1 MNGAASAAHAIPDAP
16 LSDDVSPALFK
27 AGMRQIAS
35 TVNIITTVLDGQRS
49 GLTATAVCPVC
60 ADPPTL
66 LVCVNRD
73 SGTFASLRDAG
84 KFCVNVLGSPH
95 GEAAMRFSSSTIR
108 GESKFEGDTWLAGTS
123 GLPVLEGALASFECK
138 TLSLTE
144 VGTHGLFLAR
154 VTNLTVAD
162 SGQPLLYF
170 NGALAQLR
178 PLTDNP

>member
-1 MNGAASAAHAIPDAP
+1 MNRAASAAHAVPDTRHAA
-16 LSDDVSPALFK
+16 DVSPALFK

-84 KFCVNVLGSPH
+84 AFCINVLGSAH
-95 GEAAMRFSSSTIR
+95 AQAAMRFSNSAIK
-108 GESKFEGDTWLAGTS
+108 GESKFEGDTWLVGER
-123 GLPVLEGALASFECK
+123 GLPVLEGALASFECS
-138 TLSLTE
+138 TVSLTE

-162 SGQPLLYF
+162 GGQPLLYF
-170 NGALAQLR
+170 NGALAELR
-178 PLTDNP
+178 TQD